1 MDWKWQC
8 HEIFGIFFMKRTHL
22 GSDEKVRMVSLKNS
36 FRGDIRE
43 ISDFA
48 HGYTARSFAGIN
60 SVFALKD
67 NTNFFFIHVNY
78 CNIAQHFFSFLKD

>member
-1 MDWKWQC
+1 MWI
-8 HEIFGIFFMKRTHL
+8 ESGSVTRFFGIFFMNRTHL

-48 HGYTARSFAGIN
+48 HAYTARSFAGIN

-67 NTNFFFIHVNY
+67 NTNFFFY
-78 CNIAQHFFSFLKD
+78 TCELLQHSSTFFLAF